1 MTVRTLK
8 ESFKSEFGGTL
19 RVYNGREL
27 ADDGATLAAI
37 RKVDDVKTG
46 EYVCR
51 ANRTVGAFEKE
62 MKEVF
67 GIRIQVASPDD
78 WILALDG
85 ITLANLRNIKRNATK
100 ADMEELVAYKRN
112 AKAVAAKDVEADDIV
127 ESEEYGCQLEKLQ
140 PLEAGRASLALSDVK
155 AQDDFYF
162 LYIPFNECC
171 VDDYI
176 DTLKNEDNEADIARS
191 KAVLHDQ
198 IGGTISDIDCGETV
212 AHDTCGI
219 LENDGVYVEIK
230 DNGRYGWE
238 VDNEVSK
245 AYLVID
251 GKVVYG
257 DVYGDYSESSGRYG
271 YGCRLNKF
279 QRIEAGRSFQRPNKI
294 KSQDGFTFLYIPGF
308 DVENWLYTIQCDE
321 SEEDIAKTKA
331 AIHSEI
337 RDIICDIKNGENI
350 SHQMCDILDE
360 DGAYIEVKHLLTT
373 DEISKVYLVYWGDVA
388 YGDVFNRYSES
399 DDKYGP
405 FTDEIVG
412 E

>member
-1 MTVRTLK
+1 MAK
-8 ESFKSEFGGTL
+8 KS
-19 RVYNGREL
+19 V
-27 ADDGATLAAI
+27 I
-37 RKVDDVKTG
+37 TG
-46 EYVCR
+46 EYILSVLDNGSIEIYR
-51 ANRTVGAFEKE
+51 IYDNAKGALREVAEKE
-62 MKEVF
+62 GFEYDANWTTRQFGSKLIDFLLAKKAGCVGKVVESNEV
-67 GIRIQVASPDD
+67 VDA
-78 WILALDG
+78 
-85 ITLANLRNIKRNATK
+85 
-100 ADMEELVAYKRN
+100 
-112 AKAVAAKDVEADDIV
+112 VEADDIV
-127 ESEEYGCQLEKLQ
+127 ESEEYGCQLEKFQ
-140 PLEAGRASLALSDVK
+140 PLEAGRASLELSDVK